1 MPESKHDYYMKDQLL
16 EHSNVEKDLGV
27 MIDSKLTFD
36 QHISSIVKKA
46 NSLAGLIRRSF
57 EYMDKKMFRQLF
69 TTIVRPHLEYAAAVW
84 NPHLRRHIIAIEN
97 VQKRASKLVP
107 GLRDLPY
114 KEPLKVQNLATRV
127 YRRYRGDMI
136 EMYKL
141 THDMYD
147 EDVVAGFLD
156 LQPRISRG
164 HPYNVYRRGLNKNLE
179 VRINFNSFKVR
190 VTEQWNNLPEDVVVA
205 SDINIFKNRLDKLWY
220 GSEVYFDHECEL
232 KKLTS
237 ARSTRH
243 AHLNATLNEINVD
256 LISEA

>member
-136 EMYKL
+136 EML
-141 THDMYD
+141 
-147 EDVVAGFLD
+147 
-156 LQPRISRG
+156 
-164 HPYNVYRRGLNKNLE
+164 
-179 VRINFNSFKVR
+179 
-190 VTEQWNNLPEDVVVA
+190 
-205 SDINIFKNRLDKLWY
+205 
-220 GSEVYFDHECEL
+220 
-232 KKLTS
+232 
-237 ARSTRH
+237 
-243 AHLNATLNEINVD
+243 
-256 LISEA
+256 